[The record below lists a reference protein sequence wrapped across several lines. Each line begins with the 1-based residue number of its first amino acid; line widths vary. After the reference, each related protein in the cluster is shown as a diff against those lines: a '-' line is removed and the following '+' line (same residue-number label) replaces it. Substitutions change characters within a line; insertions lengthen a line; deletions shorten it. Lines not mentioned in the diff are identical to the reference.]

1 MHVHIQQLKLKHLPK
16 SSTATQDKELTYLHD
31 DVVVPCSGNV
41 APCEVIPVAGTDMQY
56 LSQVGSD

>member
-1 MHVHIQQLKLKHLPK
+1 MPKKVSLMHRI
-16 SSTATQDKELTYLHD
+16 HD

-41 APCEVIPVAGTDMQY
+41 APYEVIPVAGTDMQY